1 MWWPWSFLLK
11 RSHRVDGI
19 DSDGEAED
27 FPQRYEQHGVKAK
40 GRRARQLHRHDSQS
54 KLCLDDIDE
63 RIRKL
68 RKIKTKIKS
77 KSGKVIR
84 GG

>member
-1 MWWPWSFLLK
+1 MWWPWSFLLD
-11 RSHRVDGI
+11 RFRNVDE
-19 DSDGEAED
+19 SD
-27 FPQRYEQHGVKAK
+27 FTKRYEQHGVKAK

-77 KSGKVIR
+77 KNGKVTR
-84 GG
+84 DR